1 MRFSKGFTAALF
13 ILTASTTANAASLY
27 VATTGNDANPGTQA
41 APFRTI
47 DKASWVAK
55 PGDVVNVRGGV
66 YNTIVYIASKGTAA
80 ARITFQSFPGEK
92 AIIDGTNTPAN
103 KVLVSLGGTE
113 YVDFKGFEVRNAP
126 YIGISAWGTKHTR
139 VLDNLVHHAV
149 RNGIYAGYSAY
160 GTSSDVT
167 IEGNTVHNT
176 VLENQNHTWQGGWA
190 AAVAVH
196 LTARA
201 TVANNKI
208 YNNDGE
214 GVIAVLA
221 NNVTVRKNEIFDNF
235 SMGVYMD
242 NARFTTVDSNLIY
255 STGNTRYYR
264 EGFPGMGIAVAN
276 EVYSTSNPSTDN
288 TIVNN
293 IVIGTRWGFFY
304 GNFENGGGLKNTLV
318 AHNTFY
324 KPAQA
329 AIEIWQDAH
338 VNNTIENNIS
348 VSGGAPIVTL
358 QGGGTTFRSNLW
370 YGATPVSL
378 ASGAGDLYADPL
390 FVNGGGFRADDYKLR
405 PLSPAIHTAVAS
417 TRVTTDYF
425 GNARTVSADRGAHE
439 QSIQLGSSAPVSPL
453 PSTPA
458 GLSAQATETSIRVTW
473 TAVAGDTVRGY
484 NVYRDGAFVDTVQ
497 TNEFV
502 DTQVVAARS
511 YAYHVS
517 TVDTIGNES
526 APSLAVNATLV
537 AAPAKDT
544 EAPATPS
551 QPRITA
557 VSTTSV
563 TLQWAQ
569 ATDNVGVTAYR
580 VSRDGTFLTTVNAPA
595 FVDHGLAAGQTYTYT
610 IVAVDA
616 AGNQSAQSET
626 VTVKTKSGRTRAV
639 RH

>member
-1 MRFSKGFTAALF
+1 MRFSKVFSAALF
-13 ILTASTTANAASLY
+13 ILIASAANAANLY
-27 VATTGNDANPGTQA
+27 VATTGNDSNPGTQT
-41 APFRTI
+41 APFLTI
-47 DKASWVAK
+47 DKAGWMAK

-66 YNTIVYIASKGTAA
+66 YNTTVYIASKGTAT
-80 ARITFQSFPGEK
+80 ARITFQSYPGEK

-103 KVLVSLGGTE
+103 KVLVSLGQTE

-126 YIGISAWGTKHTR
+126 YIGISAWGTKYTR
-139 VLDNLVHHAV
+139 VLDNHVHHAV

-167 IEGNTVHNT
+167 IQGNTVHNT
-176 VLENQNHTWQGGWA
+176 VLENQYHTWQGGWA

-196 LTARA
+196 LTGRA

-221 NNVTVRKNEIFDNF
+221 NNVTVRKNEIFDNY

-255 STGNTRYYR
+255 STGNTRYLR
-264 EGFPGMGIAVAN
+264 DGFPGMGIAVAN
-276 EVYSTSNPSTDN
+276 EIYSTSNPSTDN
-288 TIVNN
+288 TIINN
-293 IVIGTRWGFFY
+293 IVVGTRWGFFY
-304 GNFENGGGLKNTLV
+304 GNFENGGGLKNTVV

-338 VNNTIENNIS
+338 SNNTIENNIS
-348 VSGGAPIVTL
+348 VSKGAPLVTL
-358 QGGGTTFRSNLW
+358 QGGGVTFRSNLW
-370 YGATPVSL
+370 YGATPPSI

-390 FVNGGGFRADDYKLR
+390 FLNGGGFRADDYKLR
-405 PLSPAIHTAVAS
+405 PLSPAIHTAVS
-417 TRVTTDYF
+417 TRVETDHF

-453 PSTPA
+453 PTTPS
-458 GLSAQATETSIRVTW
+458 GLAAKASENSIRLTW

-497 TNEFV
+497 TTEFV
-502 DTQVVAARS
+502 DTAVVASRT
-511 YAYHVS
+511 YAYHVT

-526 APSLAVNATLV
+526 APTFAVNATIV
-537 AAPAKDT
+537 PAPAKDT
-544 EAPATPS
+544 VAPAAPA
-551 QPRITA
+551 QPRVTA
-557 VSTTSV
+557 VTATSV
-563 TLQWAQ
+563 TLQWARS
-569 ATDNVGVTAYR
+569 TDNVGVIAYR
-580 VSRDGTFLTTVNAPA
+580 IYRDGAFVTTVNTPA
-595 FVDHGLAAGQTYTYT
+595 FTDHGLVSGQTYSYT
-610 IVAVDA
+610 IEAVDA
-616 AGNQSAQSET
+616 AGNQSGQSAAA
-626 VTVKTKSGRTRAV
+626 TVKTKSGRSRAV